1 MQASGEEEAEAG
13 SGRERES
20 FGMEFYSM
28 DPAITSFL
36 AVAAGHSEPA
46 EGGSVAPGSD
56 RGHLPSSSSRPFAP
70 SPGVRVRIQN
80 LQRQVDYNGLL
91 GTVEREVGA
100 GFFCVRLEDGSARR
114 LRVRASNLLDA
125 SDSLTS
131 SASPVATTA
140 ASSSVGASGP
150 NHIHI
155 DLQGAAMAGT
165 GEWHAA
171 LPGSGGNL
179 RVDIRPQHQN
189 LSRDHASVS
198 SLLRQYAVAPRPPR
212 HGVPPSPPSY
222 GDASAAM
229 LRAFNRMD
237 LGSKFGLYFETGCT
251 RLVYEALLQ
260 RNVQFALEPSEMRE
274 TLLRLSICLEAELVA
289 ARESVEAGA
298 FGLAAAGAQ
307 APDTPASSPA
317 TVPANLEVLG
327 RLDLATQEQRV
338 TLWAVEVVKYGMPL
352 ETPLRQFHRAPRTVL
367 QTPGSPEQQAVGL
380 LVALGQHQHAASEG
394 GEGSRVAG
402 GAEGTA
408 APGVLDVLHLWLDTN
423 ASGIPGAIPDARGA
437 SGSPHHQETAARPSL
452 EEGGHRL
459 PSGQP
464 PSPADVM
471 RQGQTPEHSESQSD
485 RGPGSTDQP
494 EHAGEGAG
502 AGARSAAP
510 AHTQRLLTPLTPAE
524 LQAAGAILSQ
534 LERGQPPPSGEG
546 SDRRLI
552 HRLAQALSHQMFS
565 AAFSGNLRVM
575 EAVFSLPP
583 RLLCA
588 TGIEAGMQQAGSLLQ
603 PLHMA
608 SYNGHATI
616 VRFLLGR
623 PGVSVNVPAGDHDTP
638 LHKVPACRQSRCK
651 RCRVARGVCVKLT
664 LLQHRPASML
674 IAKLCFSSWKRV
686 PIQTPPLLSASSAA
700 LVRTDTT
707 TTSVGMGG
715 EPLCT
720 TRLNRS

>member
-1 MQASGEEEAEAG
+1 MQAAAEEEAEAG
-13 SGRERES
+13 
-20 FGMEFYSM
+20 GMEP
-28 DPAITSFL
+28 DINRFL

-46 EGGSVAPGSD
+46 EGGNVAPGSD
-56 RGHLPSSSSRPFAP
+56 REHLPAAASGPFAP

-91 GTVEREVGA
+91 GTVEQEVGA

-140 ASSSVGASGP
+140 ASSTVGASGP

-165 GEWHAA
+165 GAWHAA

-179 RVDIRPQHQN
+179 RVDIRPQHQS
-189 LSRDHASVS
+189 LSRDHAHSVS
-198 SLLRQYAVAPRPPR
+198 SILRQYSVAPRSPR
-212 HGVPPSPPSY
+212 HGVPPSSPSY

-229 LRAFNRMD
+229 LRAFNRMG

-260 RNVQFALEPSEMRE
+260 RNIQFALEPSEMRE
-274 TLLRLSICLEAELVA
+274 TLLRLSICLEAELVS
-289 ARESVEAGA
+289 ARESVEAGE

-327 RLDLATQEQRV
+327 RLDLVTQEQRV
-338 TLWAVEVVKYGMPL
+338 TLWAVEVLKYGMPL
-352 ETPLRQFHRAPRTVL
+352 ETPLRQFHLAPRTVL
-367 QTPGSPEQQAVGL
+367 QTPGSPQQQAVGL
-380 LVALGQHQHAASEG
+380 LVALGQHQHAASEW
-394 GEGSRVAG
+394 GEGSRVVG

-423 ASGIPGAIPDARGA
+423 ASGILGAIPDARGA
-437 SGSPHHQETAARPSL
+437 SGSPHHQETAARPPL
-452 EEGGHRL
+452 EEDGHRL
-459 PSGQP
+459 GQP

-471 RQGQTPEHSESQSD
+471 RQGQTRDNSESQSG
-485 RGPGSTDQP
+485 RGPGSADQLQP
-494 EHAGEGAG
+494 EHSAEEDGAG
-502 AGARSAAP
+502 QRLAAP
-510 AHTQRLLTPLTPAE
+510 ATTQRLLTPLTPAE
-524 LQAAGAILSQ
+524 LQAAGSILSQ

-575 EAVFSLPP
+575 EAVLSLPP

-588 TGIEAGMQQAGSLLQ
+588 TGIEAGLQQAGSLLQ

-608 SYNGHATI
+608 SYNGHATM

-623 PGVSVNVPAGDHDTP
+623 PGVSVNVPAGDHDSP
-638 LHKVPACRQSRCK
+638 LHKVPPACRHSRYK
-651 RCRVARGVCVKLT
+651 RCRAARGVCVKLT
-664 LLQHRPASML
+664 FDATQACFNAHSQVVLLLLEAGADPNATTP
-674 IAKLCFSSWKRV
+674 FSLERRTCAHGHHNNELRNGRR
-686 PIQTPPLLSASSAA
+686 TPLHYTVKSS
-700 LVRTDTT
+700 
-707 TTSVGMGG
+707 
-715 EPLCT
+715 
-720 TRLNRS
+720 